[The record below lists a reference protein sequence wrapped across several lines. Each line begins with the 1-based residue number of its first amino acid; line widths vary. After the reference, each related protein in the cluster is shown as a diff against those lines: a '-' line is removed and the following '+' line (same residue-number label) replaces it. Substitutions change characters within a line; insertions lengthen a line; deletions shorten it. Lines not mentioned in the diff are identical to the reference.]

1 MNAPDRFLRHRLLD
15 EWNVVH
21 GFGLRNAPEPEAIIR
36 PVQVHGRDVAVVD
49 EKGVAQPPE
58 ADALL
63 ATRPD
68 LKVAVVTADCVP
80 ILAAAEGGEEVVAI
94 HAGWKGLAS
103 GVVGAGVNALRA
115 ASGSEVSLRAV
126 MGPHIGPCCYEV
138 DAPVLD
144 ALRQNFGDDL
154 ATAIQPT
161 QSDHAMLNLAMLV
174 AMELKSHGVRPEHQ
188 GAIQDACTRCDAER
202 FYSYRRD
209 GARAGRLLHFIET
222 VRSTH

>member
-15 EWNVVH
+15 ELNVVH
-21 GFGLRNAPEPEAIIR
+21 GFGLRNASEPEAIIR
-36 PVQVHGRDVAVVD
+36 PIQVHGRDVAVVD
-49 EKGVAQPPE
+49 ERGVAQPPE

-63 ATRPD
+63 ATRPG

-80 ILAAAEGGEEVVAI
+80 ILAAAEGGQEVIAI
-94 HAGWKGLAS
+94 HAGWRGLAR

-126 MGPHIGPCCYEV
+126 LGPHIGPCCYEV

-144 ALRQNFGDDL
+144 ALRQSFGEDL
-154 ATAIQPT
+154 STAIQPT
-161 QSDHAMLNLAMLV
+161 RSGHAMLNLAMLV
-174 AMELKSHGVRPEHQ
+174 AIELKSHGVRPEHQ
-188 GAIQDACTRCDAER
+188 AAIQDACTRCDAGR

-209 GARAGRLLHFIET
+209 GPRAGRLVHFIEAIT
-222 VRSTH
+222 PKH